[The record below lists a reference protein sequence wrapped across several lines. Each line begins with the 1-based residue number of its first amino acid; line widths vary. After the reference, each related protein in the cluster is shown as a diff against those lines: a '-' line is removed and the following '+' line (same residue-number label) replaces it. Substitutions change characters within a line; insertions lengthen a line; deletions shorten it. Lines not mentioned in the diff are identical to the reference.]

1 MVSFYTKFE
10 LWRTHSFGDISL
22 AFVTKASSVSMQFY
36 SCVSII
42 LPLSGFANCMFEASR
57 CCAGRIAKGRRGS
70 KVTNV
75 EPDAGSSAR
84 SCARKWE

>member
-22 AFVTKASSVSMQFY
+22 DFVTKASSVSMQFY
-36 SCVSII
+36 SCVGII
-42 LPLSGFANCMFEASR
+42 LHSVLCQASR
-57 CCAGRIAKGRRGS
+57 CCAGRFAKGGRGS
-70 KVTNV
+70 TVTNV

-84 SCARKWE
+84 